1 MPAAPPLP
9 QNVWDEQS
17 TQDFLRYGRYF
28 VPERD
33 LQIQTF
39 IELLPPP
46 GTSGA
51 IQQGAAIDLCCGE
64 GLLSEA
70 ILHAQPGWTVYAL
83 DGSSEMLQAVQE
95 RLRQFGERIITRR
108 FDLFARSWPEI
119 HLPLMAAVSSLALH
133 HLDGPGK
140 QALFHESPLSSG
152 SRWGLRHCRPDR
164 AQPSLGLESRRAP
177 VGRAVQEQSLA
188 LDSSLAGY
196 AAFERMRWNF
206 FRFYDPEDIDHPSPL
221 FDQLK
226 WLEAAGFTS
235 VDVFWMHAG
244 HAIYGGWKSA

>member
-1 MPAAPPLP
+1 MPADPPLP
-9 QNVWDEQS
+9 QNAWDEQS

-33 LQIQTF
+33 RQIQTL
-39 IELLPPP
+39 IELLPPTDP
-46 GTSGA
+46 SGTT
-51 IQQGAAIDLCCGE
+51 QLGAAIDLCCGE

-70 ILHAQPGWTVYAL
+70 ILRARPGWTVYAL
-83 DGSSEMLQAVQE
+83 DWSSEMLRAVQE
-95 RLRQFGERIITRR
+95 RLRLFGERIITRH

-119 HLPLMAAVSSLALH
+119 HLPLMAAASSLALH

-140 QALFHESPLSSG
+140 QALFHEVHSRLAPGGVFVIADLIEPSHPSG
-152 SRWGLRHCRPDR
+152 WTLAARQWD
-164 AQPSLGLESRRAP
+164 A
-177 VGRAVQEQSLA
+177 AVQEQSLV
-188 LDSSLAGY
+188 LDGSLAGF

-226 WLEAAGFTS
+226 WLEAAGFTG